1 MLIAAGS
8 NVPRYYGSSHVTNYY
23 YVVHISFFKSS
34 GQVYFFSFLKIL
46 EKMQQEARTIYFFC
60 YKMSL
65 HSFINWQD
73 FSIFCKIHRD
83 VMMSHTY
90 ILWEKIVFQLY
101 IDFLL

>member
-46 EKMQQEARTIYFFC
+46 EKMQQEARTIYFF
-60 YKMSL
+60 L
-65 HSFINWQD
+65 LQNVIAFIHKLAR
-73 FSIFCKIHRD
+73 F
-83 VMMSHTY
+83 
-90 ILWEKIVFQLY
+90 
-101 IDFLL
+101 